1 MVNGTLKRMVSN
13 VVETIHVN
21 VDSWIC
27 SIMFKFILLS
37 ICGKKYW

>member
-13 VVETIHVN
+13 VVKTIHVD

-27 SIMFKFILLS
+27 SMMFKF
-37 ICGKKYW
+37 